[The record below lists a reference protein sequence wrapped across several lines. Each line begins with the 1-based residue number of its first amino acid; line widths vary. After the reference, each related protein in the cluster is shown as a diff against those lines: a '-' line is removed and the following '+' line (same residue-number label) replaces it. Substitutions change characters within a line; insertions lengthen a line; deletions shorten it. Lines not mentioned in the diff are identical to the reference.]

1 MNDAGGMAKGLAEA
15 YMDGAASIPY
25 SLLRVYRMLALS
37 DTDCMLLIQL
47 MAFRQLEQND
57 FPTMEQI
64 QQRLGASG
72 AVIGESLQKLLRR
85 GLIEIDEVSDPVSG
99 VRAERYNLTGLFQAV
114 AQLLVSGEAPIRSP
128 GIGTASVSA
137 ADALGEPQRRPA
149 KNARDAGAPQERE
162 EGASGD
168 AVSLFAVFEREFGR
182 PISPMEAETIS
193 GWLDQ
198 DKYAEELILF
208 ALKESVFAGKLSFR
222 YMDRILLEWSR
233 NRVRSV
239 EDARAH
245 AQRFRTGRS

>member
-1 MNDAGGMAKGLAEA
+1 MNEAGGMAATLAEA
-15 YMDGAASIPY
+15 YMDGSVSVPY
-25 SLLRVYRMLALS
+25 ALLRVYRMLALT

-47 MAFRQLEQND
+47 IAFRQLEQND
-57 FPTMEQI
+57 FPTIEQL
-64 QQRLGASG
+64 QQRLGAPGS
-72 AVIGESLQKLLRR
+72 VIGESLQKLIRR
-85 GLIEIDEVSDPVSG
+85 GLVAIDESSDPLSG
-99 VRAERYNLTGLFQAV
+99 VRAERYNLFGLFQAV
-114 AQLLVSGEAPIRSP
+114 AQLLVAGEAPLRTEGSASFSAAQTDGDESDYGSGGRSP
-128 GIGTASVSA
+128 
-137 ADALGEPQRRPA
+137 
-149 KNARDAGAPQERE
+149 ER
-162 EGASGD
+162 SGGPKPE

-182 PISPMEAETIS
+182 PISPMEAETIA

-245 AQRFRTGRS
+245 AQRFRAGR

>member
-1 MNDAGGMAKGLAEA
+1 MNDAGGMAASLAEA

-25 SLLRVYRMLALS
+25 ALLRVYRMLGLT
-37 DTDCMLLIQL
+37 DTDCMLLIQVV
-47 MAFRQLEQND
+47 AFRQLEQND
-57 FPTMEQI
+57 FPTMEQL

-72 AVIGESLQKLLRR
+72 AVIGESLQKLIRR
-85 GLIEIDEVSDPVSG
+85 GLIAIDEVSDPVSG
-99 VRAERYNLTGLFQAV
+99 IRAERYNLAGLFQAI
-114 AQLLVSGEAPIRSP
+114 AQLVASGEAPVRAAGSP
-128 GIGTASVSA
+128 SPFAAQGA
-137 ADALGEPQRRPA
+137 ADFA
-149 KNARDAGAPQERE
+149 AGDRSARE
-162 EGASGD
+162 EGPNAET
-168 AVSLFAVFEREFGR
+168 VSLFAVFEREFGR
-182 PISPMEAETIS
+182 PISPMEAETIA

-245 AQRFRTGRS
+245 AQRFRTGR

>member
-1 MNDAGGMAKGLAEA
+1 MNEAGGMAASLAEA

-25 SLLRVYRMLALS
+25 ALLRVYRMLGLS
-37 DTDCMLLIQL
+37 DTECMLLIQVI
-47 MAFRQLEQND
+47 AFRQLEQND
-57 FPTMEQI
+57 FPTMEEL
-64 QQRLGASG
+64 QQRLGATG
-72 AVIGESLQKLLRR
+72 AVIGESLQKLIRR
-85 GLIEIDEVSDPVSG
+85 GLIAIDEVSDPVSG
-99 VRAERYNLTGLFQAV
+99 VRAERYNLAGLFQAV
-114 AQLLVSGEAPIRSP
+114 AQLLVSGEAPVRAA
-128 GIGTASVSA
+128 GTQGGSSAQSAAVSA
-137 ADALGEPQRRPA
+137 AGARSALEDGP
-149 KNARDAGAPQERE
+149 NAE
-162 EGASGD
+162 

-182 PISPMEAETIS
+182 PISPMEAETIA

-245 AQRFRTGRS
+245 AQRFRTGR

>member
-1 MNDAGGMAKGLAEA
+1 MSDAGGMAASLAEA

-25 SLLRVYRMLALS
+25 ALLRVYRMLGLS
-37 DTDCMLLIQL
+37 DTDCMLLIQVV
-47 MAFRQLEQND
+47 AFRQLEQND
-57 FPTMEQI
+57 FPTMEQL

-72 AVIGESLQKLLRR
+72 AVIGESLQKLIRR
-85 GLIEIDEVSDPVSG
+85 GLIAIDEMSDPVSG
-99 VRAERYNLTGLFQAV
+99 IRAERYNLAGLFQAI
-114 AQLLVSGEAPIRSP
+114 AQLVVSGEAPVRAAGSQTPSAIQ
-128 GIGTASVSA
+128 GA
-137 ADALGEPQRRPA
+137 ADFA
-149 KNARDAGAPQERE
+149 AGARSVPEDGPHAE
-162 EGASGD
+162 T
-168 AVSLFAVFEREFGR
+168 VSLFAVFEREFGR
-182 PISPMEAETIS
+182 PISPMEAETIA

-245 AQRFRTGRS
+245 AQRFRTGR

>member
-1 MNDAGGMAKGLAEA
+1 MNDAGGMAASLAEA

-25 SLLRVYRMLALS
+25 ALLRVYRMLGLS
-37 DTDCMLLIQL
+37 DTECMLLIQVI
-47 MAFRQLEQND
+47 AFRQLEQND
-57 FPTMEQI
+57 FPTMEEL

-72 AVIGESLQKLLRR
+72 AVIGESLQKLIRR
-85 GLIEIDEVSDPVSG
+85 GLIAIDEVSDPVSG
-99 VRAERYNLTGLFQAV
+99 IRAERYNLAGLFQAV
-114 AQLLVSGEAPIRSP
+114 AQLIVSGEAPVRAAGPQGSFS
-128 GIGTASVSA
+128 AQSA
-137 ADALGEPQRRPA
+137 AATA
-149 KNARDAGAPQERE
+149 AGARSAPEDGPNAE
-162 EGASGD
+162 

-182 PISPMEAETIS
+182 PISPMEAETIA

-245 AQRFRTGRS
+245 AQRFRTGR